1 MAENLCLREVR
12 FFFFFCHCAH
22 LVKAS
27 QIKKRGCGEE
37 GWGGRANGFPEDN
50 ISFEGPAERKAEG
63 AEVVVVSILKESK
76 AKAELLS
83 SFSTSLAVVIHLGQ
97 LLTRLSLKFT
107 STMR

>member
-1 MAENLCLREVR
+1 MGR
-12 FFFFFCHCAH
+12 
-22 LVKAS
+22 KD
-27 QIKKRGCGEE
+27 G
-37 GWGGRANGFPEDN
+37 GGRGNGFPEDN

>member
-1 MAENLCLREVR
+1 MGR
-12 FFFFFCHCAH
+12 
-22 LVKAS
+22 KD
-27 QIKKRGCGEE
+27 
-37 GWGGRANGFPEDN
+37 GGGGANGFPEDN

>member
-1 MAENLCLREVR
+1 MRR
-12 FFFFFCHCAH
+12 
-22 LVKAS
+22 
-27 QIKKRGCGEE
+27 
-37 GWGGRANGFPEDN
+37 WGAVANAFPEDN
-50 ISFEGPAERKAEG
+50 ISFEEPAERKAEG
-63 AEVVVVSILKESK
+63 VEVVVVSILKESK